1 MNDKAQ
7 QSTPQHD
14 PRWLWPSLL
23 LVAVGF
29 VTFFSYTTSPLY
41 PGIGDSPDSAMF
53 QIIGRYWSQGDIP
66 YQSLWDLKGPYI
78 FLVNALGYAMTD
90 TRTGVFLIQVVFLT
104 LTLFF
109 TYITLRLA
117 LRPRGA
123 LLWCIASLLPLSYIY
138 EGGNLTEE
146 YLLPFLSLSFYLIL
160 RWLVRFER
168 TAEVSHPSIDAV
180 VEGVTFALCLFS
192 RLTNALSL
200 CAAIVVI
207 LVVMVTKRQFA
218 FFLKYLMSFFLGF
231 LLITIPFVSFFS
243 FHGALS
249 DMLKATLVFPFQYA
263 VNATQDIFDAG
274 VHHFVLSYFCAIV
287 LLVIAVTRILRMKT
301 ITVRSSLYLA
311 ASVCPLL
318 WFCHSNGYAH
328 YGMTV
333 FPLYAIIVMEL
344 GQRDFKPVLAI
355 FVAATII
362 GCGSK
367 VLYMCKMLHW
377 NNPDVAQ
384 CGLFLSQAPRV
395 DYSSFVAYN
404 VDPNIYLYL
413 DARPAVPF
421 FCLQDFVVSRIP
433 SLRDSLRNTFINGK
447 VKWILVSYAQRP
459 MQQMVVIDI
468 LKQDYKVEKEDV
480 NSKLVL
486 FSKK

>member
-1 MNDKAQ
+1 MHDKSQ
-7 QSTPQHD
+7 KSDHQCD
-14 PRWLWPSLL
+14 NLWLWPSLV
-23 LVAVGF
+23 LVALGF
-29 VTFFSYTTSPLY
+29 VSFFSYTTSPLF

-53 QIIGRYWSQGDIP
+53 QIIGRYWSQGYIP
-66 YQSLWDLKGPYI
+66 YQSLWDLKGPFI
-78 FLVNALGYAMTD
+78 FLVNAMGYAMTG
-90 TRTGVFLIQVVFLT
+90 TRTGVFLIQVVSLT
-104 LTLFF
+104 LTLYF
-109 TYITLRLA
+109 TYKTLRLTF
-117 LRPRGA
+117 RPRA
-123 LLWCIASLLPLSYIY
+123 AVLWCIASLLPLSYIY

-160 RWLVRFER
+160 LWLVRYEK
-168 TAEVSHPSIDAV
+168 TADAAHPPIYAV
-180 VEGVTFALCLFS
+180 VEGATFALCLFS

-207 LVVMVTKRQFA
+207 VVILITNRLFVN
-218 FFLKYLMSFFLGF
+218 FLKNILSFFLGF
-231 LLITIPFVSFFS
+231 SIVALPFVSFFWM
-243 FHGALS
+243 HGALS
-249 DMLKATLVFPFQYA
+249 DMLNATLFFPFQYA

-274 VHHFVLSYFCAIV
+274 IHHFILSYLCAIV
-287 LLVIAVTRILRMKT
+287 LLLMAVILV
-301 ITVRSSLYLA
+301 VRKKKISARTAIYLA
-311 ASVCPLL
+311 ASLFPLL

-333 FPLYAIIVMEL
+333 YPLFAIIVMDL
-344 GQRDFKPVLAI
+344 AHRDFKAGLIALIVVTA
-355 FVAATII
+355 I

-367 VLYMCKMLHW
+367 VLYMSKMIHW
-377 NNPDVAQ
+377 QKPEVVRCRQ
-384 CGLFLSQAPRV
+384 FLDQTSAI
-395 DYSSFVAYN
+395 DDSSFVAYN
-404 VDPNIYLYL
+404 VDPNIYLDL
-413 DARPAVPF
+413 DVRPAIPY

-447 VKWILVSYAQRP
+447 VKWILVSYAQRS

>member
-7 QSTPQHD
+7 QSNFQRD

-41 PGIGDSPDSAMF
+41 PGIGDCPDSAMF

-66 YQSLWDLKGPYI
+66 YQTLWDLKGPYI
-78 FLVNALGYAMTD
+78 FLVNALGYAMTG
-90 TRTGVFLIQVVFLT
+90 TRTGVFLIQIISLT

-109 TYITLRLA
+109 TYKTLRLTF
-117 LRPRGA
+117 RPHVA

-160 RWLVRFER
+160 SWLVRYEKSDE
-168 TAEVSHPSIDAV
+168 AVHPPLFAV
-180 VEGVTFALCLFS
+180 VEGATFALCLFS

-207 LVVMVTKRQFA
+207 VVLMVSKKQYA
-218 FFLKYLMSFFLGF
+218 FFLKNIVSFFFGF
-231 LLITIPFVSFFS
+231 ILFTIPFVSYFWI
-243 FHGALS
+243 HGALS
-249 DMLKATLVFPFQYA
+249 DMLNATLFFPFQYA
-263 VNATQDIFDAG
+263 VNSTQDFFDTG
-274 VHHFVLSYFCAIV
+274 IHHFILSYFCALV
-287 LLVIAVTRILRMKT
+287 LPLIAVILVIQKKAISVRIA
-301 ITVRSSLYLA
+301 LYLA
-311 ASVCPLL
+311 ASLCPLL

-344 GQRDFKPVLAI
+344 AHHNFRAGLIVFLT
-355 FVAATII
+355 ATVI

-367 VLYMCKMLHW
+367 VLYMCKMAHW
-377 NNPDVAQ
+377 QNPQVAQ
-384 CGLFLSQAPRV
+384 CRQFLSHTPQV

-404 VDPNIYLYL
+404 ADPNIYLDL
-413 DARPAVPF
+413 DVRPAVPF

-433 SLRDSLRNTFINGK
+433 NLRDSLYHSFNNSK
-447 VKWILVSYAQRP
+447 VKWILISYDQRP
-459 MQQMVVIDI
+459 LHQVVILDI
-468 LKQDYKVEKEDV
+468 LKEDYKIEKEDIQT
-480 NSKLVL
+480 KWIL